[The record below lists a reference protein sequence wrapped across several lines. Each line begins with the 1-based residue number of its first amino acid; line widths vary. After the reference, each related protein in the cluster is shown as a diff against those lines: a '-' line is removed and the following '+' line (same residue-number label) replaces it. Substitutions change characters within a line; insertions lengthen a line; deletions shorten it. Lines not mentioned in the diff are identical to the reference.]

1 MKLIRAFAN
10 VTRKQAKENKTAIY
24 IFTDNGDRTSGKQ
37 RVPDES
43 EYAKRFGKTGLMHPL
58 SKTSA
63 ILRGLDNAF
72 PITTQ
77 KHYVLSPNQSKVNWE
92 DSDFEEFKKVIDDDI
107 EHIKEACVRL
117 KPANIIFPCYGI
129 LNSKIP
135 NITFYRTPKLYNYI
149 IEKEIELRDFEI

>member
-1 MKLIRAFAN
+1 MKLQRAGGDI
-10 VTRKQAKENKTAIY
+10 TRKQAKENKTAIY
-24 IFTDNGDRTSGKQ
+24 VFTDNGDRTSGKR

-43 EYAKRFGKTGLMHPL
+43 EYAKRFGKTGLMHPQAQ
-58 SKTSA
+58 TSA

-77 KHYVLSPNQSKVNWE
+77 KHYVPSPNQNKGNWE

-117 KPANIIFPCYGI
+117 KPEKIIFPWNGV
-129 LNSKIP
+129 LNSKIS